1 MNIFSLFDAIY
12 KVITKQATNEYKIDV
27 YDLCLVRVALGILIP
42 SIPVLKMFGKKPFD
56 DFLKEF

>member
-1 MNIFSLFDAIY
+1 MNLFSLFDSIY
-12 KVITKQATNEYKIDV
+12 KVITKQAVNEYKIDI

-56 DFLKEF
+56 DFLQEF